1 MNKES
6 FDLAFGHSKPKHISK
21 PQSCGAVSGDKM
33 SSCGVFDVIQEL
45 NENISGI
52 DFIYAYRL
60 LTMLLLVKLN
70 LQVPEQTLLR
80 L

>member
-1 MNKES
+1 
-6 FDLAFGHSKPKHISK
+6 
-21 PQSCGAVSGDKM
+21 M
-33 SSCGVFDVIQEL
+33 SSCGVFDVDLWIKGKKFTHLVNVIQEL

-52 DFIYAYRL
+52 DFIYAHRL
-60 LTMLLLVKLN
+60 IKLIKLN